1 MTICCGGLLPRQME
15 TGSGRS
21 GGREYLVERPQM
33 ALRLRYRVLIFAIKA
48 HFQNRQNPRF
58 SQIFGPSAPRTTTS
72 GKFSVRLSI
81 VPGWQLPRPARTSI
95 IPSSA
100 LPLRSVSKAALNEA
114 NWPWRTSSPSNAG
127 G

>member
-21 GGREYLVERPQM
+21 G
-33 ALRLRYRVLIFAIKA
+33 A
-48 HFQNRQNPRF
+48 HFQKTPDF
-58 SQIFGPSAPRTTTS
+58 QIFGPSAPRTTTS
-72 GKFSVRLSI
+72 GEFSVRLSI

-100 LPLRSVSKAALNEA
+100 LPLVSVSKAALNEA
-114 NWPWRTSSPSNAG
+114 NWAWRTSSPSNAG